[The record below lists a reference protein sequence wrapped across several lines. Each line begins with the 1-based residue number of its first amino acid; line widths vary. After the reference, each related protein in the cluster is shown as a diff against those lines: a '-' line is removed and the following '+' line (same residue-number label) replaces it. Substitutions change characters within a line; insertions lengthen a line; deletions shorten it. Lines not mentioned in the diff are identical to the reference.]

1 MASRTNS
8 QNVLVVDV
16 GGTSVKSLPPGRI
29 RLRKFPPGPKLKP
42 KPMLFEVNQ
51 IARDWKYDVVSIG
64 YPGLVLRGRPALELH
79 NLGSAWVGLISSLH
93 SGAP

>member
-8 QNVLVVDV
+8 RNVLVVDV

-42 KPMLFEVNQ
+42 EPMLFEVNQ
-51 IARDWKYDVVSIG
+51 IARDWCRLGTQAWSSGVD
-64 YPGLVLRGRPALELH
+64 RPWNCITSEA
-79 NLGSAWVGLISSLH
+79 LGSV
-93 SGAP
+93 